1 MPTFDTPEPLSATV
15 DIQVGQV
22 RIIAGKRI
30 DTVVE
35 VAPSDPGNKQDIQ
48 AAQETAITCANGKL
62 LVKGPRKRSPFG
74 KYGAVDVTVELPA
87 GSEVTGGTGLGDLIA
102 EGRLGNCRL
111 TVAAGNIAL
120 EEAADVQLKTTH
132 GDVIVDRTTGET
144 DIYGSGRVRVGR
156 IDGAAT
162 IKNINGATAIGEIG
176 GELHVKSSNGP
187 INVVRAESS
196 VTAKSANGAIRL
208 DEVVRGRIALETS
221 AGGLEIGIAA
231 GTAAWLD
238 VRSKAGRVRNELG
251 AADGPD
257 TSEETAEVYGRTSVG
272 DIVIRRA

>member
-1 MPTFDTPEPLSATV
+1 MPTFDTPQPLSATI
-15 DIQVGQV
+15 DIQVGHA

-35 VAPSDPGNKQDIQ
+35 VTPSDPGNKQDIQ
-48 AAQETAITCANGKL
+48 AAEETVVTCADGKL

-87 GSEVTGGTGLGDLIA
+87 GSELTGSTGLGDLIV
-102 EGRLGNCRL
+102 EGRFGNCRL
-111 TVAAGNIAL
+111 TVAAGNIEL
-120 EEAADVQLKTTH
+120 EEAADVHLKTTH
-132 GDVIVDRTTGET
+132 GDISVDRTTGEAE
-144 DIYGSGRVRVGR
+144 IYGSGRVRVSR
-156 IDGAAT
+156 IDGTAT
-162 IKNINGATAIGEIG
+162 IKNINGATVIGEIG

-187 INVVRAESS
+187 INVMRAESS
-196 VTAKSANGAIRL
+196 VTAKSANGAIRV
-208 DEVVRGRIALETS
+208 DEVVRGRVTLETS
-221 AGGLEIGIAA
+221 AGGLEIGIAE

-251 AADGPD
+251 TADGPD
-257 TSEETAEVYGRTSVG
+257 TSEETVEVYGRTSVG